1 MRAKVKRSS
10 AKRAA
15 ARAHPGKSHEE
26 LRVRVFQPADS
37 QRGAGASAPTL
48 VLAHG
53 AGAGSAHPWI
63 QGWAKALAARGLRV
77 LTFDFPY
84 IRAGRKL
91 PDRAPVLEGEY
102 RAVVAKARAKFPGA
116 RLFLGGKSMGGR
128 IASHL
133 AAAGEVCDGLVF
145 FGYPL
150 HPPAKPEKRRDEHLG
165 KITVPML
172 FVQGERDPFG
182 GKDEIA
188 PLAKKLGARA
198 VFVPE
203 GDHSLEAPK
212 RSGWTEERVRE
223 MVGANVAA
231 FVVG

>member
-1 MRAKVKRSS
+1 MTT
-10 AKRAA
+10 
-15 ARAHPGKSHEE
+15 PI
-26 LRVRVFQPADS
+26 RVRGPAKPKPS
-37 QRGAGASAPTL
+37 VPVL

-53 AGAGSAHPWI
+53 AGAGSKHPWM
-63 QGWAKALAARGLRV
+63 QAWAKALAARGVRV
-77 LTFDFPY
+77 VTFDFPY
-84 IRAGRKL
+84 IRAGKKL
-91 PDRAPVLEGEY
+91 PDRAPVLEATY
-102 RAVVAKARAKFPGA
+102 REVAAKVRAKFPRA

-128 IASHL
+128 MASHL
-133 AAAGEVCDGLVF
+133 AAAGEACDGLVF

-165 KITVPML
+165 KIRVPML

-188 PLAKKLGARA
+188 PLAKKLGASA

-223 MVGANVAA
+223 MVGEIVAG
-231 FVVG
+231 FVGVS